1 VKPSHAL
8 RISLP
13 GWVPETLDFPD
24 LAGAMDRTGE
34 YRLKATSCLSLA
46 QRMTQGA
53 RRSRLLDYAL
63 YWFRLAELA
72 DKNHGLDLVY
82 EWPPRPENR
91 DSRAAKQPKPQG
103 RGA

>member
-1 VKPSHAL
+1 VGAK
-8 RISLP
+8 
-13 GWVPETLDFPD
+13 TLDFPD
-24 LAGAMDRTGE
+24 LAGAMDRTDQ
-34 YRLKATSCLSLA
+34 YRVKAESCLSLA
-46 QRMTQGA
+46 ERTTDGA

-82 EWPPRPENR
+82 EWPPRPEKR
-91 DSRAAKQPKPQG
+91 DPGPAKQSKRQD